1 MRSPFFDRGDGLIA
15 AFFVFSMALLALGVI

>member
-15 AFFVFSMALLALGVI
+15 ALFVFSMALMALGVI